1 MKKQLKFT
9 LHKKQTQKKN
19 DSASKVDWDKDILA
33 FGVGELGLRLDDVH
47 EMSYYEFQLKSYAYY
62 RMQKEKMYHTRL
74 IAYYGMI
81 GSHLDPKKLPKNID
95 SFMSIENEMSKKS
108 SNLDDETRELFLKR
122 KAEYEAQLKK
132 EEKDECK
139 F

>member
-47 EMSYYEFQLKSYAYY
+47 EMSYYEFQLKSHAYY
-62 RMQKEKMYHTRL
+62 RMQREKMYHTRL
-74 IAYYGMI
+74 IAYYAMK
-81 GSHLDPKKLPKNID
+81 GSHFDPMRLPKNMD
-95 SFMSIENEMSKKS
+95 SFLRIESNSKKS
-108 SNLDDETRELFLKR
+108 SNLDDETRELFRMR
-122 KAEYEAQLKK
+122 KAEYESQLK
-132 EEKDECK
+132 DM
-139 F
+139 

>member
-1 MKKQLKFT
+1 MKNQLKFT

-19 DSASKVDWDKDILA
+19 DASKVDWDKDIIA

-47 EMSYYEFQLKSYAYY
+47 EMSYYEFQLKSYAHY

-81 GSHLDPKKLPKNID
+81 GSHLDPKRLPKNID
-95 SFMSIENEMSKKS
+95 SFMSIENEILKKS
-108 SNLDDETRELFLKR
+108 SNLDDETKELFRKR
-122 KAEYEAQLKK
+122 KADFDAQLKK
-132 EEKDECK
+132 EGKDECK